1 MLERGEGMRLL
12 AIFFLILGML
22 CSASPAKATHLT
34 DGSDISVD
42 EIAVIESALEAL
54 LRDKNY
60 DLADK
65 FVRHHLDGSINTS
78 RFLYLAVIS
87 YRKMRAH
94 QQALAL
100 LLMARRLYPNEALFT
115 YELAMLHAQNYNC
128 RRALA
133 QWAVYETQIGS
144 VLAESQKSSLY
155 LYCPD
160 DWFLQGGVIAKIE
173 RDQSAY
179 ASSSRQKVTADE
191 GSYLSQLCTAIT
203 GLCPANNQF
212 TVNTGRRPQTALAMG
227 LQYKTNRLITERDKL
242 QIDYRQNHQF
252 TAPHQNA
259 AYLSVGWQR
268 FTRDQQSHMIRFGIN
283 HRYEPAYHDDRARR
297 HEAVTL
303 DISRQTKLPSRIMQ
317 TFGASLMTGRNENNG
332 FKGYGVGLS
341 YKYNIHESLQ
351 IGMAIR
357 GDRLN
362 ASHLDV
368 LGSYQSQSHELSAR
382 TLIHRDVILSLSA
395 ARIDTDYEKTLPYL
409 AAPHQLVTRQKA
421 IEFIYTGALTGHFH
435 PYIGLSFHK
444 SKSENELQSGK
455 NRSLNFGLTISF

>member
-1 MLERGEGMRLL
+1 MRLL
-12 AIFFLILGML
+12 TMFFLMVGML
-22 CSASPAKATHLT
+22 CSASLAKASHLT
-34 DGSDISVD
+34 NGHDISVD
-42 EIAVIESALEAL
+42 KIAIIESALEAL

-60 DLADK
+60 DVADK

-78 RFLYLAVIS
+78 RFLHLAVIS
-87 YRKMRAH
+87 YRKIGAD

-100 LLMARRLYPNEALFT
+100 LLIAKTLYPNEALFT
-115 YELAMLHAQNYNC
+115 HELAMLHAQNYDC
-128 RRALA
+128 GKALS
-133 QWAVYETQIGS
+133 QWAIYEAQIGS
-144 VLAESQKSSLY
+144 PLAENNKSSLY
-155 LYCPD
+155 RYCPD
-160 DWFLQGGVIAKIE
+160 EWFLQGGIITKIE

-179 ASSSRQKVTADE
+179 ARSSRQQVTADE

-212 TVNTGRRPQTALAMG
+212 TVNNGRRPQTALAMG
-227 LQYKTNRLITERDKL
+227 LHYKTNRLITERDKL
-242 QIDYRQNHQF
+242 HIDYRQNHQL

-259 AYLSVGWQR
+259 AYISIGWQR
-268 FTRDQQSHMIRFGIN
+268 FNRDQQSHMIRFGIN

-297 HEAVTL
+297 HDAISL
-303 DISRQTKLPSRIMQ
+303 DISRQTKLPSRITQ
-317 TFGASLMTGRNENNG
+317 TLTASMMTGRNENNG

-341 YKYNIHESLQ
+341 YKYNIHERLQ
-351 IGMAIR
+351 MGMAIR

-362 ASHLDV
+362 ASHLDL
-368 LGSYQSQSHELSAR
+368 LGSYQRQSHELSAR
-382 TLIHRDVILSLSA
+382 ALIHRDVILSLSA

-444 SKSENELQSGK
+444 SKSENELQAGK